1 MNEGDDHMLPQRKS
15 SERRSSPRYAVNLP
29 THLVVQGVE
38 AECRLIDISAGGALL
53 RTNRA
58 AMVGDKISVDLP
70 GLGPTIGTV
79 VRISASHMAI
89 AFPGLLV
96 INHLIGT
103 KPHLCE

>member
-1 MNEGDDHMLPQRKS
+1 MNEGDDHMLPQRKG
-15 SERRSSPRYAVNLP
+15 SERRLSPRYAVNLP
-29 THLVVQGVE
+29 THLAIQGVD
-38 AECRLIDISAGGALL
+38 AECRLIDISASGALL
-53 RTNRA
+53 KTNRP
-58 AMVGDKISVDLP
+58 AMVGDKVSVDLP

-96 INHLIGT
+96 INHLIHA